1 MRILNMTQHEAT
13 RDQIAAG
20 VVQPVR
26 ADHERVKEIITF
38 EELPELS
45 QLKWRARR
53 FAELARALLQKY
65 GCEAVMIGGTPY
77 FAAEQE
83 RALWESGI
91 RFCYAF
97 SQRDSIDETQ
107 PDGSVVKRTVF
118 KHAGFIWK
126 EVR

>member
-53 FAELARALLQKY
+53 FAELARAL
-65 GCEAVMIGGTPY
+65 
-77 FAAEQE
+77 
-83 RALWESGI
+83 WESGI
-91 RFCYAF
+91 RFCCAF